1 MPKEIERKFFVAD
14 LSIIEKREGSRIVQ
28 GYLADEPMTVRV
40 RIVETEAF
48 LTLKSKKSGIAC
60 DEYEFPISLCHA
72 EELLTHHCGQRIVH
86 KTRYRIPH
94 ENLIWE
100 VDVFAG
106 KLRGLVIAEVELD
119 FSEQV
124 IALPEWI
131 GREISDDRRY
141 SNSAMSRTGQ
151 IPSPALSLNIIKN

>member
-1 MPKEIERKFFVAD
+1 
-14 LSIIEKREGSRIVQ
+14 
-28 GYLADEPMTVRV
+28 
-40 RIVETEAF
+40 
-48 LTLKSKKSGIAC
+48 
-60 DEYEFPISLCHA
+60 
-72 EELLTHHCGQRIVH
+72 VH
-86 KTRYRIPH
+86 KTRYRVPH